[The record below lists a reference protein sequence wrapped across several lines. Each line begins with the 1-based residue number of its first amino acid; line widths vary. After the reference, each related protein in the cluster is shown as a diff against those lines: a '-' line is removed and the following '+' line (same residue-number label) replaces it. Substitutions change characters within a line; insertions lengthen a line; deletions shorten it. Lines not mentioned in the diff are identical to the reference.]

1 MQLWRTLLLSCF
13 TASQP
18 TSPSRFTTFKGA
30 TLFPYIKYVEKLDA
44 RTLVMVLSEIMKT
57 RRYNTEEN
65 SNNTGYSMDEKPPR
79 STEAADYFFAGA
91 LGAFEISGAARGERM
106 IVGGPEFEMR
116 TPVWGKEVKL
126 FVGDTA
132 LMMMDCEFARHISC
146 MQLGFLRSQ

>member
-44 RTLVMVLSEIMKT
+44 RTLVLVLSEIMKT
-57 RRYNTEEN
+57 RRYTENHE
-65 SNNTGYSMDEKPPR
+65 YMDERPR

-106 IVGGPEFEMR
+106 IVGGPEFEIRM
-116 TPVWGKEVKL
+116 PVWGKEVKL

-132 LMMMDCEFARHISC
+132 LMMMDCECAQSAC
-146 MQLGFLRSQ
+146 PAAGFSRSQ